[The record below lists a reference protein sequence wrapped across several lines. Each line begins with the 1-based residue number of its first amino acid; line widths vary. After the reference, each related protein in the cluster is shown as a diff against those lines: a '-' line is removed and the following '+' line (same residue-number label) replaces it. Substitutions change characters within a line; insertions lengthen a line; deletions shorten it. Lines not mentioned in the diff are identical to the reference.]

1 MGGRR
6 PPPQTATLLDR
17 VAWLIAR
24 HAALLQDLPADDHDL
39 LASQPSPHGEFFSE
53 AERVIHDHG
62 SLAAPAM
69 LDEIAAGPCGSALQG
84 LMDRLRGF
92 HEVDPEDPHATL
104 NTALHRLRLQAVGD
118 ELNWL
123 MESGSELSE
132 GASRR
137 MRELLELQATLK
149 RGPASAP
156 G

>member
-1 MGGRR
+1 
-6 PPPQTATLLDR
+6 
-17 VAWLIAR
+17 
-24 HAALLQDLPADDHDL
+24 
-39 LASQPSPHGEFFSE
+39 
-53 AERVIHDHG
+53 
-62 SLAAPAM
+62 
-69 LDEIAAGPCGSALQG
+69 
-84 LMDRLRGF
+84 MDRLRGF